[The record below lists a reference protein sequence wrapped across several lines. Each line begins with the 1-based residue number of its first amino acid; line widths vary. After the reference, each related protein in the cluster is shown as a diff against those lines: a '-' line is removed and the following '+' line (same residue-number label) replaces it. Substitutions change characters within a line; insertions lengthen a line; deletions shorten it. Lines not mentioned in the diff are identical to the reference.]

1 MQQLGRRAGVP
12 STLGVEVTQPT
23 VGGMAGC
30 GIETSLIFPIVC
42 ECHRVLR
49 K

>member
-12 STLGVEVTQPT
+12 STVGVDATQPG
-23 VGGMAGC
+23 VGGIAGC
-30 GIETSLIFPIVC
+30 GIETSLVIPVVC